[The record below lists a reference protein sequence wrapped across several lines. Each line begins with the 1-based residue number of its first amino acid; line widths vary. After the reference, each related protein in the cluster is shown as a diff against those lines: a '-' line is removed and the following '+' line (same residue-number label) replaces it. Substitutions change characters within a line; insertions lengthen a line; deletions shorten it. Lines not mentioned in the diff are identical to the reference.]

1 MNKDKALFRL
11 EREKLLL
18 TGEIPRLFMKYALPG
33 VAGLLFL
40 GIQSVIDGIVLG
52 RFVGANALASVNL
65 VLPCYS
71 LISAFAIVMGIGG
84 QTLVSISLG
93 RGDKQEANNA
103 LRSVFV
109 FLLGMSVVVS
119 LVIFLSAGKIA
130 SFLGANEVLLPDAV
144 HYIRALVPFFP
155 LLCAMFFG
163 DYIIKAMGH
172 PLYATSV
179 MGMTVVLNIVLDLVF
194 VAVLGWGV
202 MGAGLATGIAFTM
215 GACFNVPRLF
225 SCHEVVAVQRGRYD
239 RRLVWNAFYNGS
251 SEGMSEL
258 SVAITVF
265 LFNITMM
272 RYLGESGVAAF
283 TAINYILFIGT
294 TVFLGISDGIIP
306 IIGYNYGARKQERIK
321 SILKLAARTN
331 SLIGIGLF
339 LLLLLFGEQVI
350 GLFFKDHGSEA
361 FEIASRGVSI
371 YCFAFLLCGLNILA
385 SSYFTAIGNAK
396 ISIIISVL
404 RGLVFVGIG
413 ILVLPAVFGIDA
425 IWYDVPIA
433 EICTLSVSFWLVRR
447 SLFNNRSNFC
457 FLSEVLLVF

>member
-1 MNKDKALFRL
+1 
-11 EREKLLL
+11 
-18 TGEIPRLFMKYALPG
+18 MKYALPG

-225 SCHEVVAVQRGRYD
+225 SRHEVVAVQCGRYD

-306 IIGYNYGARKQERIK
+306 IIGYNYGARQQERIK

-396 ISIIISVL
+396 ISIIISAL

-413 ILVLPAVFGIDA
+413 ILVLPAVFSIDA

-447 SLFNNRSNFC
+447 SLFNNRSN
-457 FLSEVLLVF
+457 

>member
-144 HYIRALVPFFP
+144 HYIRAFVPFFP

-225 SCHEVVAVQRGRYD
+225 SRHEVVAVQRGRYD

-306 IIGYNYGARKQERIK
+306 IIGYNYGARQQERIK

-396 ISIIISVL
+396 ISIIISAL

-447 SLFNNRSNFC
+447 SLFNNRSN
-457 FLSEVLLVF
+457 

>member
-225 SCHEVVAVQRGRYD
+225 SRHEVVAVQRGRYD
-239 RRLVWNAFYNGS
+239 QRLVWNAFYNGS

-306 IIGYNYGARKQERIK
+306 IIGYNYGAGQQERIK
-321 SILKLAARTN
+321 LILKLAARTN

-361 FEIASRGVSI
+361 FEIASRG
-371 YCFAFLLCGLNILA
+371 CFDLLFRFLVVWTE
-385 SSYFTAIGNAK
+385 YIG
-396 ISIIISVL
+396 
-404 RGLVFVGIG
+404 FQ
-413 ILVLPAVFGIDA
+413 
-425 IWYDVPIA
+425 
-433 EICTLSVSFWLVRR
+433 
-447 SLFNNRSNFC
+447 LFYGDREC
-457 FLSEVLLVF
+457 

>member
-52 RFVGANALASVNL
+52 RFVGANALARVNL

-225 SCHEVVAVQRGRYD
+225 SRHEVVAVQRGRYD

-306 IIGYNYGARKQERIK
+306 IIGYNYGARQQERIK

-396 ISIIISVL
+396 MCAHK
-404 RGLVFVGIG
+404 GIQ
-413 ILVLPAVFGIDA
+413 
-425 IWYDVPIA
+425 
-433 EICTLSVSFWLVRR
+433 
-447 SLFNNRSNFC
+447 
-457 FLSEVLLVF
+457 

>member
-1 MNKDKALFRL
+1 MNKDKALFRQ

-225 SCHEVVAVQRGRYD
+225 SRHEVVAVQRGRYD
-239 RRLVWNAFYNGS
+239 QRLVWNAFYNGS

-306 IIGYNYGARKQERIK
+306 IIGYNYGARQQERIK

-396 ISIIISVL
+396 ISIIISAL

-447 SLFNNRSNFC
+447 SLFNNRSN
-457 FLSEVLLVF
+457 

>member
-179 MGMTVVLNIVLDLVF
+179 MGITVVLNIVLDLVF

-225 SCHEVVAVQRGRYD
+225 SRHDVVAVQRGRYD

-306 IIGYNYGARKQERIK
+306 IIGYNYGARQQERIK

-396 ISIIISVL
+396 ISIIISAL

-447 SLFNNRSNFC
+447 SLFNNRSN
-457 FLSEVLLVF
+457 

>member
-225 SCHEVVAVQRGRYD
+225 SRHEVVAVQRGRYD
-239 RRLVWNAFYNGS
+239 QRLVWNAFYNGS

-306 IIGYNYGARKQERIK
+306 IIGYNYGAGQQERIK
-321 SILKLAARTN
+321 LILKLAARTN

-350 GLFFKDHGSEA
+350 GLFFKDHGSAA
-361 FEIASRGVSI
+361 FAIASRGVSI

-396 ISIIISVL
+396 ISIIISAL

-447 SLFNNRSNFC
+447 SLFNNRSN
-457 FLSEVLLVF
+457 

>member
-225 SCHEVVAVQRGRYD
+225 SCHEVVAVQRGHYD

-306 IIGYNYGARKQERIK
+306 IIGYNYGARQQERIK

-396 ISIIISVL
+396 ISIIISAL

-447 SLFNNRSNFC
+447 SLFNNRSN
-457 FLSEVLLVF
+457 

>member
-144 HYIRALVPFFP
+144 HYIRALVPFFS

-179 MGMTVVLNIVLDLVF
+179 MGITVVLNIVLDLVF

-225 SCHEVVAVQRGRYD
+225 SRHEVVAVQRGRYD

-306 IIGYNYGARKQERIK
+306 IIGYNYGARQQERIK

-396 ISIIISVL
+396 ISIIISAL

-447 SLFNNRSNFC
+447 SLFNNRSN
-457 FLSEVLLVF
+457 

>member
-225 SCHEVVAVQRGRYD
+225 SRHEVVAVQRGRYD
-239 RRLVWNAFYNGS
+239 RRLVWTAFYNGS

-294 TVFLGISDGIIP
+294 TVLLGISDGIIP
-306 IIGYNYGARKQERIK
+306 IIGYNYGARQQERIK

-396 ISIIISVL
+396 ISIIISAL

-447 SLFNNRSNFC
+447 SLFNNRSN
-457 FLSEVLLVF
+457 

>member
-18 TGEIPRLFMKYALPG
+18 TGEIPRLFVKYALPG

-225 SCHEVVAVQRGRYD
+225 SRHEVVAVQRGRYD
-239 RRLVWNAFYNGS
+239 QRLVWNAFYNGS

-306 IIGYNYGARKQERIK
+306 IIGYNYGAGQQERIK
-321 SILKLAARTN
+321 LILKLAARTN

-396 ISIIISVL
+396 ISIIISAL

-447 SLFNNRSNFC
+447 SLFNNRSN
-457 FLSEVLLVF
+457 

>member
-225 SCHEVVAVQRGRYD
+225 SRHEVVAVQRGRYD

-272 RYLGESGVAAF
+272 RDLGESGVAAF

-306 IIGYNYGARKQERIK
+306 IIGYNYGARQQERIK

-396 ISIIISVL
+396 ISIIISAL

-447 SLFNNRSNFC
+447 SLFNNRSN
-457 FLSEVLLVF
+457 

>member
-306 IIGYNYGARKQERIK
+306 IIGYNYGARQQERIK

-396 ISIIISVL
+396 ISIIISAL

-413 ILVLPAVFGIDA
+413 ILVLPAVFSIDA

-447 SLFNNRSNFC
+447 SLFNNRSN
-457 FLSEVLLVF
+457 

>member
-306 IIGYNYGARKQERIK
+306 IIGYNYGARQQERIK

-447 SLFNNRSNFC
+447 SLFNNRSN
-457 FLSEVLLVF
+457 

>member
-179 MGMTVVLNIVLDLVF
+179 MGITVVLNIVLDLVF

-225 SCHEVVAVQRGRYD
+225 SRHEVVAVQRGRYD

-306 IIGYNYGARKQERIK
+306 IIGYNYGARQQECIK

-396 ISIIISVL
+396 ISIIISAL

-447 SLFNNRSNFC
+447 SLFNNRSN
-457 FLSEVLLVF
+457 

>member
-155 LLCAMFFG
+155 LLCAIFFG

-239 RRLVWNAFYNGS
+239 RQLVWNAFYNGS

-306 IIGYNYGARKQERIK
+306 IIGYNYGARQQERIK

-396 ISIIISVL
+396 ISIIISAL

-447 SLFNNRSNFC
+447 SLFNNRSN
-457 FLSEVLLVF
+457 

>member
-130 SFLGANEVLLPDAV
+130 SFLGANDVLLPDAV

-225 SCHEVVAVQRGRYD
+225 SRHEVVAVQRGRYD

-306 IIGYNYGARKQERIK
+306 IIGYNYGARQQERIK

-396 ISIIISVL
+396 ISIIISAL

-447 SLFNNRSNFC
+447 SLFNNRSN
-457 FLSEVLLVF
+457 

>member
-179 MGMTVVLNIVLDLVF
+179 MGITVVLNIVLDLVF

-225 SCHEVVAVQRGRYD
+225 SRHEVVAVQRGRYD

-306 IIGYNYGARKQERIK
+306 IIGYNYGARQQDRIK

-396 ISIIISVL
+396 ISIIISAL

-447 SLFNNRSNFC
+447 SLFNTRSN
-457 FLSEVLLVF
+457 

>member
-225 SCHEVVAVQRGRYD
+225 SRHEVVAVQRGRYD

-306 IIGYNYGARKQERIK
+306 IIGYNYGARQQERIK

-396 ISIIISVL
+396 ISIIISAL

-447 SLFNNRSNFC
+447 SLFNNRSN
-457 FLSEVLLVF
+457 

>member
-1 MNKDKALFRL
+1 MNKDKALFRQ

-18 TGEIPRLFMKYALPG
+18 TGEIPRLFFKYALPG

-93 RGDKQEANNA
+93 KGDKQEANNA
-103 LRSVFV
+103 LRSVFL

-144 HYIRALVPFFP
+144 GYIRALVPFFP

-179 MGMTVVLNIVLDLVF
+179 MGLTVILNIILDIVF
-194 VAVLGWGV
+194 VARLGWGV
-202 MGAGLATGIAFTM
+202 MGAGLATGIAFTV
-215 GACFNVPRLF
+215 GACFNLPRLF
-225 SCHEVVAVQRGRYD
+225 SRHEVVAVQRGRYD

-306 IIGYNYGARKQERIK
+306 IIGYNFGARQQGRIN

-331 SLIGIGLF
+331 SLIGISLF

-361 FEIASRGVSI
+361 FAIASRGVSI

-396 ISIIISVL
+396 ISIIISAL
-404 RGLVFVGIG
+404 RGLIFVGIG

-433 EICTLSVSFWLVRR
+433 EVCTLSVSFWLVRR
-447 SLFNNRSNFC
+447 SLKQ
-457 FLSEVLLVF
+457 

>member
-18 TGEIPRLFMKYALPG
+18 TGEIPRLFMKCILPG

-225 SCHEVVAVQRGRYD
+225 SRHEVVAVQRGRYD

-306 IIGYNYGARKQERIK
+306 IIGYNYGARQQERIK

-396 ISIIISVL
+396 ISIIISAL

-447 SLFNNRSNFC
+447 SLFNNRSN
-457 FLSEVLLVF
+457 

>member
-179 MGMTVVLNIVLDLVF
+179 MGITVVLNIVLDLVF

-225 SCHEVVAVQRGRYD
+225 SRHEVVAVQRGRYD

-306 IIGYNYGARKQERIK
+306 IIGYNYGARQQQRIK

-396 ISIIISVL
+396 ISIIISAL

-447 SLFNNRSNFC
+447 SLFNNRSN
-457 FLSEVLLVF
+457 

>member
-155 LLCAMFFG
+155 LLCAIFFG

-225 SCHEVVAVQRGRYD
+225 SRHEVVAVQRGRYD

-385 SSYFTAIGNAK
+385 SSYFTAIGNAE
-396 ISIIISVL
+396 ISIIISAL

-447 SLFNNRSNFC
+447 SLFNNRSN
-457 FLSEVLLVF
+457 

>member
-1 MNKDKALFRL
+1 MNKDKALFRQ

-155 LLCAMFFG
+155 LLCVMFFG

-179 MGMTVVLNIVLDLVF
+179 MGMTVVMNIVLDLVF

-225 SCHEVVAVQRGRYD
+225 SRHEVVAVQRGRYD
-239 RRLVWNAFYNGS
+239 QRLVWNAFYNGS

-306 IIGYNYGARKQERIK
+306 IIGYNYGAGQQERIK

-396 ISIIISVL
+396 ISIIISAL

-447 SLFNNRSNFC
+447 SLFNNRSN
-457 FLSEVLLVF
+457 

>member
-1 MNKDKALFRL
+1 MNKDEALFRL

-225 SCHEVVAVQRGRYD
+225 SRHEVVAVQRGRYD
-239 RRLVWNAFYNGS
+239 QRLVWNAFYNGS

-306 IIGYNYGARKQERIK
+306 IIGYNYGAGQQERIK
-321 SILKLAARTN
+321 LILKLAARTN

-396 ISIIISVL
+396 ISIIISAL

-447 SLFNNRSNFC
+447 SLFNNRSN
-457 FLSEVLLVF
+457 

>member
-130 SFLGANEVLLPDAV
+130 SFLGANEVLLPDVV

-225 SCHEVVAVQRGRYD
+225 SRHEVVAVQRGRYD

-272 RYLGESGVAAF
+272 RYLGESGVVAF

-306 IIGYNYGARKQERIK
+306 IIGYNYGARQQERIK
-321 SILKLAARTN
+321 SILKLAVRTN

-396 ISIIISVL
+396 ISIIISAL

-447 SLFNNRSNFC
+447 SLFNNRSN
-457 FLSEVLLVF
+457 

>member
-33 VAGLLFL
+33 VVGLLFL

-225 SCHEVVAVQRGRYD
+225 SRHEVVAVQRGRYD

-306 IIGYNYGARKQERIK
+306 IIGYNYGARQQERIK

-350 GLFFKDHGSEA
+350 GLFF
-361 FEIASRGVSI
+361 
-371 YCFAFLLCGLNILA
+371 
-385 SSYFTAIGNAK
+385 
-396 ISIIISVL
+396 
-404 RGLVFVGIG
+404 
-413 ILVLPAVFGIDA
+413 
-425 IWYDVPIA
+425 
-433 EICTLSVSFWLVRR
+433 
-447 SLFNNRSNFC
+447 
-457 FLSEVLLVF
+457 

>member
-155 LLCAMFFG
+155 LLCAMFFS

-225 SCHEVVAVQRGRYD
+225 SRHEVVAVQRGRYD

-306 IIGYNYGARKQERIK
+306 IIGYNHGARQQERIK

-396 ISIIISVL
+396 ISIIISAL

-447 SLFNNRSNFC
+447 SLFNNRSN
-457 FLSEVLLVF
+457 

>member
-179 MGMTVVLNIVLDLVF
+179 VGMTVVLNIVLDLVF

-225 SCHEVVAVQRGRYD
+225 SRHEVVAVQRGRYD

-306 IIGYNYGARKQERIK
+306 IIGYNYGARQQERIK

-396 ISIIISVL
+396 ISIIISAL

-447 SLFNNRSNFC
+447 SLFNNRSN
-457 FLSEVLLVF
+457 

>member
-18 TGEIPRLFMKYALPG
+18 TGGIPRLFMKYALPG

-225 SCHEVVAVQRGRYD
+225 SRHEVVAVQRGRYD

-396 ISIIISVL
+396 ISIIISAL

-447 SLFNNRSNFC
+447 SLFNNRSN
-457 FLSEVLLVF
+457 

>member
-155 LLCAMFFG
+155 LLCAMFFS

-225 SCHEVVAVQRGRYD
+225 SRHEVVAVQRGRYD

-306 IIGYNYGARKQERIK
+306 IIGYNYGARQQERIK

-396 ISIIISVL
+396 ISIIISAL

-447 SLFNNRSNFC
+447 SLFNNRSN
-457 FLSEVLLVF
+457 

>member
-239 RRLVWNAFYNGS
+239 RRLVWSAFYNGS

-447 SLFNNRSNFC
+447 SLFNNRSN
-457 FLSEVLLVF
+457 

>member
-225 SCHEVVAVQRGRYD
+225 SRHEVVAVQRGRYD

-396 ISIIISVL
+396 ISIIISAL

-447 SLFNNRSNFC
+447 SLFNNRSN
-457 FLSEVLLVF
+457 

>member
-225 SCHEVVAVQRGRYD
+225 SRHEVVAVQRGRYD

-306 IIGYNYGARKQERIK
+306 IIGYNYGARQQERIK

-396 ISIIISVL
+396 MCAHK
-404 RGLVFVGIG
+404 GIQ
-413 ILVLPAVFGIDA
+413 
-425 IWYDVPIA
+425 
-433 EICTLSVSFWLVRR
+433 
-447 SLFNNRSNFC
+447 
-457 FLSEVLLVF
+457 

>member
-225 SCHEVVAVQRGRYD
+225 SRHEVVAVQRGRYD

-306 IIGYNYGARKQERIK
+306 IIGYNYGVRQQERIK

-396 ISIIISVL
+396 ISIIISAL

-447 SLFNNRSNFC
+447 SLFNNRSN
-457 FLSEVLLVF
+457 